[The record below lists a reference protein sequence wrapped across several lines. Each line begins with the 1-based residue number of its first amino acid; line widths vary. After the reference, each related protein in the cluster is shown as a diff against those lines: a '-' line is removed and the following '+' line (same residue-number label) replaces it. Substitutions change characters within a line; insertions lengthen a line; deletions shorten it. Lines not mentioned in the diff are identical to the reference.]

1 MGQVTLLGTSDEQ
14 IKDMLHSYLL
24 YFVWAFVPTRARDCH
39 IRVLFELLY
48 LNNIQFHT
56 SKSGLDRG
64 TVYTY

>member
-1 MGQVTLLGTSDEQ
+1 VGEVTLLGTSDQQ
-14 IKDMLHSYLL
+14 IRYAAFIPL
-24 YFVWAFVPTRARDCH
+24 YFVGPLSPQGPGIVTLGFF
-39 IRVLFELLY
+39 LSSY